1 MKRKLQ
7 PEYNSLENIKQFLKT
22 KTSMDCSIQQD
33 QWVDDG
39 EMMLTA
45 GKQCIVIKKSGTAGA
60 KVVLKENNIVDIRP
74 IAPSTYINTLTQRG
88 ILAMLIHAIISGS
101 QNKVANEVENYLLKI
116 QNN

>member
-101 QNKVANEVENYLLKI
+101 QNKVANEVENYLLEIK
-116 QNN
+116 NN

>member
-7 PEYNSLENIKQFLKT
+7 PEYNSLENIKQFLMT

-33 QWVDDG
+33 QWFDDG
-39 EMMLTA
+39 QVMLTA
-45 GKQCIVIKKSGTAGA
+45 RKQCIVIKESGTAGA

-88 ILAMLIHAIISGS
+88 IVAMLIHAIISGS
-101 QNKVANEVENYLLKI
+101 QNKVANEVENYLLEI